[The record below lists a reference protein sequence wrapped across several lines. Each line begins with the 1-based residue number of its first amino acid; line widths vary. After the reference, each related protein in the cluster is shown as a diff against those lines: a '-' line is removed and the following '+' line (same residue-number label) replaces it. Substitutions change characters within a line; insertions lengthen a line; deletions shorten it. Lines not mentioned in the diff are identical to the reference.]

1 MQLHDLPLCVR
12 RGSQGDRS
20 KAGSAPRPGREGYC
34 TALLQEAGAVLL
46 RKCYDIYP
54 CTRLALQVQWSYLC
68 KDFPMEE
75 ARKTWVSLRCGS
87 QCMVMDGAQ
96 FTGAYCRLQLAQHHL
111 ARFHPLL
118 YACLDRCSASNM
130 RAQAGHGLL
139 YACLDRC
146 SASNMH
152 AQAGHGY

>member
-1 MQLHDLPLCVR
+1 MQLHDIITTVR

-34 TALLQEAGAVLL
+34 SALLQEAGAVLL

-54 CTRLALQVQWSYLC
+54 CTRLALQVQWAYLH
-68 KDFPMEE
+68 KVFSMED
-75 ARKTWVSLRCGS
+75 ARKNWASLRCGS

-96 FTGAYCRLQLAQHHL
+96 LRGACCRLQVAQHHL
-111 ARFHPLL
+111 ARFHQLL
-118 YACLDRCSASNM
+118 YACLYGYSASNV
-130 RAQAGHGLL
+130 
-139 YACLDRC
+139 
-146 SASNMH
+146 H